1 MVYAIISLLTINPK
15 LMSRYLT
22 FVRDHQSLLLI
33 LLISFFSHSFI
44 ALIPPLQGDE
54 AYFWEWSRHLSLGYY
69 SHPPLTGWLIA
80 LITSIFDVSKYT
92 IRLTSILLHLTSL
105 YYVYLLALETTNS
118 KKIANVSI
126 LLLAL
131 MPLSLVFGTAITTDS
146 SLITFYTISVYYT
159 RKAIILNDKKSW
171 YLAAIFCGGML
182 LSKFMAI
189 LFFPGVFLFLLINSK
204 YRHCLFSKEPYIAVA
219 IALFLF
225 SPFIYWN
232 AQNEWLT
239 VQFNFFVRQ
248 KGQSIS
254 WEKPF
259 IYILGQ
265 MAIAMPL
272 LWLLIIDVIVRNFKR
287 FSKQTHSI
295 NHEEQNRSASLLFLS
310 YLVGFP
316 LFFFL
321 LISIKVRVGAHW
333 AAIVYPSSCVL
344 IGSWFYLIK
353 GKIQPAMIRLKTF
366 VSSLIL
372 AGIILVIAIWLLI
385 HPKSI
390 MPDKYI
396 YTPSLQD
403 KQPILSHYY
412 GWPEIGQHITK
423 LEQEWSAKPEG
434 FFFTSKDYSLASTLA
449 FYAPTHPQFYLMNFP
464 RDGIHGKDFL
474 IWEKNKKKPGANTI
488 YITDTKNSYQNRLSG
503 FFETLKELP
512 PFVVYD
518 DKGRILRIFYLT
530 LGLNYLG
537 GEPDNLSIF

>member
-1 MVYAIISLLTINPK
+1 MQRFLLFLKQHQLFSIV
-15 LMSRYLT
+15 LFVT
-22 FVRDHQSLLLI
+22 FL
-33 LLISFFSHSFI
+33 SHSVI

-69 SHPPLTGWLIA
+69 SHPPMTGWLIA
-80 LITSIFDVSKYT
+80 LVTSIFDVSKYSV
-92 IRLTSILLHLTSL
+92 RLTSIFLHLITL

-126 LLLAL
+126 ILLIL

-171 YLAAIFCGGML
+171 YLAAVFCGGML

-189 LFFPGVFLFLLINSK
+189 LFFPGVFLFILSNGRYRRILLT
-204 YRHCLFSKEPYIAVA
+204 KEPYFAMVL
-219 IALFLF
+219 ALILF

-232 AQNEWLT
+232 VQNEWLT

-254 WEKPF
+254 WKKPF
-259 IYILGQ
+259 IYIIGQ
-265 MAIAMPL
+265 MAIAVPM
-272 LWLLIIDVIVRNFKR
+272 LWVILIDVLTRNFKYFTHR
-287 FSKQTHSI
+287 VQTSNKIKH
-295 NHEEQNRSASLLFLS
+295 HQAGSLLFLF
-310 YLVGFP
+310 YVIGFP
-316 LFFFL
+316 LIFFL

-344 IGSWFYLIK
+344 IAIWFYLVK
-353 GKIQPAMIRLKTF
+353 GEIQPVMIKLKSFITSIIMA
-366 VSSLIL
+366 V
-372 AGIILVIAIWLLI
+372 IILVIGIWLLV

-390 MPDKYI
+390 VPDKFI
-396 YTPSLQD
+396 YTPGLGQ
-403 KQPILSHYY
+403 KQPIVSHYY
-412 GWPEIGQHITK
+412 GWQEIGQHINK
-423 LEQEWSAKPEG
+423 LEQEWRDKPEG
-434 FFFTSKDYSLASTLA
+434 FFFTSKDYSLASTLS
-449 FYAPTHPQFYLMNFP
+449 FYTPTHPQFYLMNFP

-474 IWEKNKKKPGANTI
+474 IWEKNRKKIGANTI
-488 YITDTKNSYQNRLSG
+488 YITDTRNSYHDRLLG
-503 FFETLKELP
+503 FFENIQELP

-518 DKGRILRIFYLT
+518 DEGRILRIFYLT